1 MILLDYANY
10 NAARIQENFGA
21 PEYSYYFVKRAFAP
35 ILDRIGRRIEI
46 QDPAREVDAIYEEA
60 RRRGEPCV
68 FLPFCPPNTM
78 PSGFACPTVPV
89 FAWEFDHIPDEAWNN
104 DPREDWTW
112 VLDRTAGAITHCQY
126 AAAAVSRSMGEN
138 FPVAVVPAP
147 LFESY
152 ARGATPARGWREP
165 FDLVMDGGLAIS
177 AGEIDLTPFRPDRPV
192 QPAIRA
198 LRVLEDAAA
207 SPERTAQRIRLEGV
221 VYTSVL
227 NPFDARKNW
236 KDLIAGFVWAFRDT
250 PTATL
255 VLKLTRYE
263 LEDGI
268 YRVLQYISV
277 LGPFAC
283 RIILIQ
289 GLLSDEAYKGLIDAT
304 TFAVNTAYGEGQ
316 CLPLMEY
323 MAAGRP
329 AVAPAHSAMLDY
341 VSPQNAFVIRSEP
354 YPTIWPHDERRA
366 IRCMRQTISFADFVR
381 QCRES
386 YRFARDDARG
396 YAAMSA
402 AAAEA
407 LHAFCSQEVLTPR
420 LQAAL
425 ERITARAAA
434 GAAPAG
440 GKKRSRARSGL

>member
-1 MILLDYANY
+1 MILLEYANY
-10 NAARIQENFGA
+10 DAARIRENFGA
-21 PEYSYYFVKRAFAP
+21 PEYSYYFVKRAFGP
-35 ILDRIGRRIEI
+35 ILERVGRRIDI
-46 QDPAREVDAIYEEA
+46 KDPAREVDAIYQEA
-60 RRRGEPCV
+60 QRRGEPCL

-89 FAWEFDHIPDEAWNN
+89 FAWEYDRIPDEVWNN

-112 VLDRTAGAITHCQY
+112 VLDRTAGSITHCQY
-126 AAAAVSRSMGEN
+126 AANAITRSMGESY
-138 FPVAVVPAP
+138 PVAVVPAP

-152 ARGATPARGWREP
+152 ARAGTPARGWREP
-165 FDLVMDGGLAIS
+165 FDLMLEGGLAVS
-177 AGEIDLTPFRPDRPV
+177 AGDIDLTLFRPDRPTA
-192 QPAIRA
+192 PAMQA
-198 LRVLEDAAA
+198 LRVLEEAAA
-207 SPERTAQRIRLEGV
+207 NPERPTQRIRLEGV

-227 NPFDARKNW
+227 NPFDGRKNW
-236 KDLIAGFVWAFRDT
+236 KDLIAGFVWAFRET
-250 PTATL
+250 TTATL
-255 VLKLTRYE
+255 ILKLTRYD

-268 YRVLQYISV
+268 YRVLQYIST

-283 RIILIQ
+283 RIILVQ
-289 GLLSDEAYKGLIDAT
+289 GMLSDEAYRALIDVT

-341 VSPQNAFVIRSEP
+341 VSPQNAFVVRSEP
-354 YPTIWPHDERRA
+354 YPANWPHDERQA
-366 IRCMRQTISFADFVR
+366 VRCLHHEISFADFVR

-402 AAAEA
+402 AAVEA
-407 LHAFCSQEVLTPR
+407 LHAFCSKDVLTPR
-420 LQAAL
+420 LQQAL
-425 ERITARAAA
+425 ERIVAH
-434 GAAPAG
+434 AAPG
-440 GKKRSRARSGL
+440 SSSKRRATRSKASSRL

>member
-10 NAARIQENFGA
+10 STARVQENFGA
-21 PEYSYYFVKRAFAP
+21 PEYSYYFVKRAFRP
-35 ILDRIGRRIEI
+35 ILERIGRRIEI
-46 QDPAREVDAIYEEA
+46 HDPAREVDAIYEEA
-60 RRRGEPCV
+60 RRRGEPCL
-68 FLPFCPPNTM
+68 FLPFCAPNTM

-89 FAWEFDHIPDEAWNN
+89 FAWEYDRIPDEVWNN

-152 ARGATPARGWREP
+152 ARAGTPARAWREP
-165 FDLVMDGGLAIS
+165 FDLVLEGGLSIS
-177 AGEIDLTPFRPDRPV
+177 AGEIDLVPFRPDRPS
-192 QPAIRA
+192 QPAMHA

-207 SPERTAQRIRLEGV
+207 NPQRPTQRIRLEGV

-227 NPFDARKNW
+227 NPFDGRKNW

-255 VLKLTRYE
+255 VLKLTRYD

-283 RIILIQ
+283 RIILVQ
-289 GLLSDEAYKGLIDAT
+289 GLLSDEAYRALIDVT

-323 MAAGRP
+323 MAGGRP
-329 AVAPAHSAMLDY
+329 AVAPAHTAMLDY
-341 VSPQNAFVIRSEP
+341 ISPRNAFVVHSEP
-354 YPTIWPHDERRA
+354 YPANWPHDERQA
-366 IRCMRQTISFADFVR
+366 VRCMHHEISFADFVR

-386 YRFARDDARG
+386 YRFARDNSQG

-402 AAAEA
+402 AAVEA
-407 LHAFCSQEVLTPR
+407 LHDFCSEEVLAPR
-420 LQAAL
+420 LQQAL
-425 ERITARAAA
+425 ERIAARAAA
-434 GAAPAG
+434 EAAPAHLL
-440 GKKRSRARSGL
+440 ARSQAASRL